1 MLGLLVQSLMRIPW
15 NLSMQ
20 GMKQVTRYLLPD
32 EQVNS
37 IMKNA
42 FALSDRLQRG
52 LVFEALM
59 QSTQTVETMAPGEV
73 GQLAWREFRN
83 KLQAYGAYEYVE
95 TSLQISRG
103 ADINLLNLVLQTEK
117 LDPYMA
123 VWVTEGIGHYYAEQ
137 QWKQGYIPQNLLLE
151 EHLDDLPERSLI
163 VLHAG
168 MGLSFAEHQLR
179 LLSTRRTGAD
189 IRRVIQKFIELC
201 VMNSRPGYKN
211 IAIEAL
217 GLVARTLFPHLLSD
231 IDREIKDMDLGL
243 LALFWHGVGRGL
255 YFLPIHFIPQAGTGR
270 RALEMALS
278 EPPHRSGRLN
288 AVAGMAWPL
297 TLVNIRHPYVME
309 SFLKESPQ
317 LLVDSDAFSQ
327 GVSTAVMT
335 WFESTSDDPA
345 LQAFITHRPSNL
357 ALISVW
363 NRHIHMPSQNA
374 MDNHFPKLKA
384 QNRLDD
390 LFRYTPLARLIENT

>member
-1 MLGLLVQSLMRIPW
+1 
-15 NLSMQ
+15 
-20 GMKQVTRYLLPD
+20 
-32 EQVNS
+32 
-37 IMKNA
+37 
-42 FALSDRLQRG
+42 
-52 LVFEALM
+52 
-59 QSTQTVETMAPGEV
+59 
-73 GQLAWREFRN
+73 
-83 KLQAYGAYEYVE
+83 
-95 TSLQISRG
+95 
-103 ADINLLNLVLQTEK
+103 
-117 LDPYMA
+117 
-123 VWVTEGIGHYYAEQ
+123 
-137 QWKQGYIPQNLLLE
+137 
-151 EHLDDLPERSLI
+151 
-163 VLHAG
+163 
-168 MGLSFAEHQLR
+168 
-179 LLSTRRTGAD
+179 
-189 IRRVIQKFIELC
+189 
-201 VMNSRPGYKN
+201 
-211 IAIEAL
+211 
-217 GLVARTLFPHLLSD
+217 
-231 IDREIKDMDLGL
+231 MDLDL

-255 YFLPIHFIPQAGTGR
+255 YFLPIHFIPQAAAGR

-363 NRHIHMPSQNA
+363 NRHIRMPSQNA

-384 QNRLDD
+384 QKRLDD